1 MDKKYTL
8 RYLPLFEQD
17 LAAARNYI
25 AFTLQNPTAALK
37 FVEDTDKAIF
47 KRLDNPLAFPP
58 YHSIRDR
65 KQPYYTIHI
74 RNFAVFYV
82 VIKNVME
89 VRRFV
94 YSKRNLPK
102 II

>member
-17 LAAARNYI
+17 LMAVRDYI
-25 AFTLQNPTAALK
+25 TLDLQNPTAATKLI
-37 FVEDTDKAIF
+37 EDTEAAIM
-47 KRLDNPLAFPP
+47 KRLENPLGFEQ
-58 YHSIRDR
+58 YHSKKDR
-65 KQPYYTIHI
+65 KHLYYRIYI

-82 VIKNVME
+82 VIENVME
-89 VRRFV
+89 IRRFV
-94 YSKRNLPK
+94 YSRRNLSE